1 MSGRLSAVPILKK
14 LFCCSGLLAAAS
26 PVSAEYAL
34 NLPEPASELTREVYD
49 LHMLTAKIALY
60 ITLIVTAVV
69 FYAIF
74 KFRKSKNYEPDQ
86 NFHTGK
92 FGTWSWVLV
101 PIIVLGID
109 LSISAPAIKTLHLI
123 EDKTEA
129 DMTVKVIGTQWK
141 WIYEYME
148 DDVRIVSSMLSE
160 EEAEKAE
167 GEGYLRT
174 VDNPL
179 VLPVGKRIRFLH
191 TATDV
196 LHAWWVPSITVKK
209 DSIPGYITETW
220 TIIDKEGLYH
230 GQCAENC
237 GRGHSY
243 MPIQVAA
250 VSQAEYDEWLNNKK
264 QEQLAAL
271 QEASSDKTW
280 SKEELMSKGEA
291 VYKTNC
297 LACHQANGAGV
308 PGAFPALKGSPVAA
322 GPVDKHIEI
331 VLKGVKGTAM
341 APWASLNDFELAAVI
356 TYERN
361 AWGNDTG
368 DLVQP
373 AAIKSAR

>member
-14 LFCCSGLLAAAS
+14 LFYCSGLLAVAS

-196 LHAWWVPSITVKK
+196 LHAWWVPAITVKK

-250 VSQAEYDEWLNNKK
+250 VSQAEYDAWLNNKK

-271 QEASSDKTW
+271 EEASSDKTW
-280 SKEELMSKGEA
+280 SKDELMEKGEA
-291 VYKTNC
+291 VYNTNC
-297 LACHQANGAGV
+297 LACHQANGAGI
-308 PGAFPALKGSPVAA
+308 PGAFPALKGSPIAA
-322 GPVDKHIEI
+322 GSVDKHLEI

-341 APWASLNDFELAAVI
+341 APWDSLNDFELAAVI

-373 AAIKSAR
+373 AAIRSAR

>member
-237 GRGHSY
+237 GRL
-243 MPIQVAA
+243 P
-250 VSQAEYDEWLNNKK
+250 D
-264 QEQLAAL
+264 
-271 QEASSDKTW
+271 
-280 SKEELMSKGEA
+280 
-291 VYKTNC
+291 
-297 LACHQANGAGV
+297 
-308 PGAFPALKGSPVAA
+308 
-322 GPVDKHIEI
+322 
-331 VLKGVKGTAM
+331 
-341 APWASLNDFELAAVI
+341 
-356 TYERN
+356 R
-361 AWGNDTG
+361 
-368 DLVQP
+368 
-373 AAIKSAR
+373 

>member
-1 MSGRLSAVPILKK
+1 M
-14 LFCCSGLLAAAS
+14 
-26 PVSAEYAL
+26 
-34 NLPEPASELTREVYD
+34 
-49 LHMLTAKIALY
+49 
-60 ITLIVTAVV
+60 
-69 FYAIF
+69 
-74 KFRKSKNYEPDQ
+74 
-86 NFHTGK
+86 
-92 FGTWSWVLV
+92 
-101 PIIVLGID
+101 
-109 LSISAPAIKTLHLI
+109 
-123 EDKTEA
+123 
-129 DMTVKVIGTQWK
+129 
-141 WIYEYME
+141 
-148 DDVRIVSSMLSE
+148 
-160 EEAEKAE
+160 
-167 GEGYLRT
+167 
-174 VDNPL
+174 
-179 VLPVGKRIRFLH
+179 LPVGKRIRFLH

>member
-160 EEAEKAE
+160 EEAEQAE

>member
-308 PGAFPALKGSPVAA
+308 PGAFPALKDSPVAA

>member
-308 PGAFPALKGSPVAA
+308 PGAHPALKGSPVAA